1 MFLGLQ
7 ISHAR
12 MLDGCLVV
20 YFRDLENILKIELN
34 FQIFHAIN
42 QFWKI
47 AHILLRRLKCTA
59 ITQNISYLEEGESFF
74 CGITENCKIGN
85 ENTITHLVLR
95 QFSLN
100 WCFFFVNCK
109 TTTILAV
116 AVIQWRIANFF
127 YIFPVFSSLH
137 EIIGYKLEKVK

>member
-47 AHILLRRLKCTA
+47 AHIFIA
-59 ITQNISYLEEGESFF
+59 QIEVYSN
-74 CGITENCKIGN
+74 
-85 ENTITHLVLR
+85 NTKYFL
-95 QFSLN
+95 F
-100 WCFFFVNCK
+100 
-109 TTTILAV
+109 
-116 AVIQWRIANFF
+116 
-127 YIFPVFSSLH
+127 
-137 EIIGYKLEKVK
+137 